1 MTIELTEEQQRVV
14 QEQAGKPVE
23 VLDPV
28 TQRTYVLVESEQ
40 YERVRSL
47 LRPLPTL
54 TIPEAP
60 LPEIPPGIR
69 KSQEALRRDLPGLLA
84 QRRLRGQW
92 AAYHGDERIGIARN
106 KTPLLRECQRRGLS
120 DDAYYIGWIDDSELI
135 EEEEIEDPKP
145 EHFEGYDGTYE
156 DIEPPES
163 PSNL

>member
-1 MTIELTEEQQRVV
+1 MKIELTEQQQRVV
-14 QEQAGKPVE
+14 QEQAGRPFE
-23 VLDPV
+23 VLDPGS
-28 TQRTYVLVESEQ
+28 QRTYVLIESEQ
-40 YERVRSL
+40 YERVRAL

-92 AAYHGDERIGIARN
+92 AAYHGDERIGIARSEA
-106 KTPLLRECQRRGLS
+106 TLVRECLRRGLS
-120 DDAYYIGWIDDSELI
+120 PDSFYVGWIAPCELI

-156 DIEPPES
+156 DIEPS
-163 PSNL
+163 AGPSVP